1 MDNKKEAYISLGSL
15 IIDDSQIFK
24 IKSLHEKTISLD
36 LTEKETLLLDL
47 TEKITKYENRE
58 WR

>member
-15 IIDDSQIFK
+15 TIDDSQIFK

-36 LTEKETLLLDL
+36 LTEKEKLLLDL
-47 TEKITKYENRE
+47 TEKITKHENRE

>member
-24 IKSLHEKTISLD
+24 IKSLHEETISLD

-47 TEKITKYENRE
+47 TEKISKHKNRE

>member
-24 IKSLHEKTISLD
+24 INSLHKKTISLD

-47 TEKITKYENRE
+47 TEKISKHDNIE